1 MVDPCSKLIRV
12 KSRLDPYVASL
23 SNLLKYISLLV
34 KTFNDKNVLI
44 IQDVIH
50 NYLIVQNRVTT

>member
-1 MVDPCSKLIRV
+1 MSM
-12 KSRLDPYVASL
+12 LDTYVASS
-23 SNLLKYISLLV
+23 SNLLKYINLLV

-50 NYLIVQNRVTT
+50 NYRIVQNRATT